1 LATVLLAAVFAP
13 LRDRGISEVAAEVDA
28 TNSASNAL
36 LRGIGAQRTG
46 GSIELVRRTRHSQRP
61 GDPVTVGL
69 IVAGL
74 SEQDVAHDDTLLG
87 EAPPGPEE
95 NQPGNPADPLA
106 LGLGGLLRASADPRS
121 PQTGPA

>member
-1 LATVLLAAVFAP
+1 LYAG
-13 LRDRGISEVAAEVDA
+13 RD
-28 TNSASNAL
+28 T
-36 LRGIGAQRTG
+36 
-46 GSIELVRRTRHSQRP
+46 SQRP

-69 IVAGL
+69 IVAGP

-106 LGLGGLLRASADPRS
+106 LGLGGLPRHPLTS
-121 PQTGPA
+121 EAHRLDLLKVTA